1 MEYLV
6 VGAMLLLV
14 ASFIYPPLGRAM
26 RGFGKRLEDGSADR
40 SQRPLIH
47 SRDGVEPLP
56 QPSASEAVM
65 PPPAVAATNERPQ
78 FGKKRRPI
86 EEPRRPAVTPSGQI
100 FNKELFEGETGA
112 FLRQHG
118 YAPDDPRN
126 QAVNVQPL
134 SVLLAEDLAGLRR
147 ATAAVNGAASYGIE
161 PWHLLPLELWRGE
174 FGSWLRQGLDLS
186 PCRPWNTIFLPADE
200 VGTKALGLPP
210 APPQTGAVSDE
221 IKAML
226 AIIHECYAGLNPQE
240 GEAVR
245 IMLASVRSN
254 TPQLFPPDVADFTDR
269 VRDARANVRALAFV
283 TAVTSGAIKRE
294 VILKSQET
302 FLGQPEQQLVS

>member
-6 VGAMLLLV
+6 VGAMVLLV

-26 RGFGKRLEDGSADR
+26 RGFGKRLENGSADR

-78 FGKKRRPI
+78 FGKTQADRGA
-86 EEPRRPAVTPSGQI
+86 RRPAVTLRQI

-174 FGSWLRQGLDLS
+174 FGNWLQTRSRSVAMPAMEHDFPSGGRGWRKGPRPASS
-186 PCRPWNTIFLPADE
+186 PTANR
-200 VGTKALGLPP
+200 
-210 APPQTGAVSDE
+210 SD
-221 IKAML
+221 
-226 AIIHECYAGLNPQE
+226 Q
-240 GEAVR
+240 
-245 IMLASVRSN
+245 
-254 TPQLFPPDVADFTDR
+254 
-269 VRDARANVRALAFV
+269 
-283 TAVTSGAIKRE
+283 
-294 VILKSQET
+294 
-302 FLGQPEQQLVS
+302 